1 MVDAKNIL
9 QHMFNAAADARCL
22 FWEKENDIKEM
33 KEQLNELV
41 GLLGQSEAGRK
52 ATEKQ
57 QKLREQTVAI
67 ACGSSPRLNGNV
79 NNFADGMSCQS
90 SLPAQKQLKSTAG
103 TADGSLT
110 HSEALL
116 DHQRKMM
123 QAGQLSTG
131 KKPSIAGQSRRVWKR
146 SHHQC
151 LVQFKWKWQK
161 QWRLSFYMLIV
172 VLSLPSFSNA
182 LTPPTP
188 PQVSYCKG
196 VYIQYKLTRTSM
208 SPNEHYPFESTAMIL
223 NNGIDDLK
231 SWKLYI
237 GFQYNEYLISAKN
250 AVLLDGIDLPADII
264 TSEKVFSGF
273 PITDLKSSTEA
284 DGDVEQ
290 MSVTIS
296 FVGTEFGVKP
306 ASVPMPRSISLLN
319 DGFNC
324 SEPKMQ
330 GKSTMYA
337 CYLKEPDFVTTVT
350 TGDYQPRKKGDLV
363 IFYDILRS
371 FDSEYD
377 AQVSIQNYNSLVR
390 LDNWKLSWTWMG
402 DEFIKTMRGAYPS
415 ILGSGECIF
424 GPQGRFYKDMNLSNV
439 LNCQRNPTFVDLPR
453 AKTYDSTLGMIPFCC
468 RDGTILP
475 PSMDPSKSIPMFQLQ
490 VQKMPPFLNRTVLVP
505 PLNFQIKGSTFNP
518 DFKCGSPIFVT
529 PSLFRHPSGLPV
541 NETAVASWQIVCN
554 IAPAEEATPKCCVS
568 VSAFYNESV
577 IPCQTCACGCN
588 RPSSTCNANAPANL
602 LPPNALP
609 VPFDNRTD
617 MAIAWARRKHLQY
630 SRPEPCPDF
639 CGISIHWHLKSNHS
653 KGWSASI
660 TVFNWG
666 ETNFADWFVAV
677 QFRKAIAGF
686 ETMHPFNG
694 TAFNGSVDTIF
705 LQGMEGSNYLAGEVD
720 GANPA
725 RDIRVPG
732 IQQSI
737 ISFTV
742 TEKTPRV
749 ARDEF
754 PAKVLFNG
762 AECALPVVFPS
773 GAPRIGW
780 LAGIW
785 VFVLGFA
792 ALMLN

>member
-1 MVDAKNIL
+1 MADAKNLL
-9 QHMFNAAADARCL
+9 QHMFNATADARCL
-22 FWEKENDIKEM
+22 LLEKENHIKEM
-33 KEQLNELV
+33 KEKLNVLV

-67 ACGSSPRLNGNV
+67 ACGSSPSLNGNV
-79 NNFADGMSCQS
+79 KNLADGMSCQS
-90 SLPAQKQLKSTAG
+90 SPMSLPAQKQLKSTAG

-110 HSEALL
+110 HSGALL

-131 KKPSIAGQSRRVWKR
+131 KK
-146 SHHQC
+146 
-151 LVQFKWKWQK
+151 WQK
-161 QWRLSFYMLIV
+161 HWRLSFYMLIV
-172 VLSLPSFSNA
+172 ILSLPSLTNS

-188 PQVSYCKG
+188 PPVSYCNG
-196 VYIQYKLTRTSM
+196 VYLQYTLTRINQL

-223 NNGIDDLK
+223 NNGLEDLI
-231 SWKLYI
+231 SWKLFI
-237 GFQYNEYLISAKN
+237 DFQHKEYLISATI
-250 AVLLDGIDLPADII
+250 AVLLDGTTLPADTT
-264 TSEKVFSGF
+264 TSELVFSGF
-273 PITDLKSSTEA
+273 PTTDLKSANETQ
-284 DGDVEQ
+284 GDIEQ

-296 FVGTEFGVKP
+296 FVGTELGVKP
-306 ASVPMPRSISLLN
+306 PNAPMPRSISLLN

-324 SEPKMQ
+324 SQPRML
-330 GKSTMYA
+330 GKKTMYA
-337 CYLKEPDFVTTVT
+337 CCLKEPGFVTTVT
-350 TGDYQPRKKGDLV
+350 GGDYQPRMQGDLV
-363 IFYDILRS
+363 IFYDIVQS

-377 AQVSIQNYNSLVR
+377 AQVSIQNYNSLGR

-415 ILGSGECIF
+415 ILGS
-424 GPQGRFYKDMNLSNV
+424 DMNLSNV

-475 PSMDPSKSIPMFQLQ
+475 PSMDPSKSISM
-490 VQKMPPFLNRTVLVP
+490 TVLVP
-505 PLNFQIKGSTFNP
+505 PHNFQIEGSTFNP

-630 SRPEPCPDF
+630 SRPEPCADF

-677 QFRKAIAGF
+677 QFRKAIVGF
-686 ETMHPFNG
+686 ETMHPINS
-694 TAFNGSVDTIF
+694 TAFNGSDDTIF
-705 LQGMEGSNYLAGEVD
+705 LQGMEGSNYLVGE
-720 GANPA
+720 GKLF
-725 RDIRVPG
+725 IK
-732 IQQSI
+732 
-737 ISFTV
+737 FC
-742 TEKTPRV
+742 
-749 ARDEF
+749 
-754 PAKVLFNG
+754 VLFLS
-762 AECALPVVFPS
+762 E
-773 GAPRIGW
+773 
-780 LAGIW
+780 
-785 VFVLGFA
+785 
-792 ALMLN
+792 

>member
-1 MVDAKNIL
+1 MADAKNLL

-22 FWEKENDIKEM
+22 LWEKENDIKEM

-41 GLLGQSEAGRK
+41 GLLGQSEAGQK

-57 QKLREQTVAI
+57 QILREQTVAI
-67 ACGSSPRLNGNV
+67 ACGSSPSLNGNV
-79 NNFADGMSCQS
+79 KNLADGMSCQS
-90 SLPAQKQLKSTAG
+90 STAG

-110 HSEALL
+110 HSGALL

-131 KKPSIAGQSRRVWKR
+131 KK
-146 SHHQC
+146 
-151 LVQFKWKWQK
+151 WQK
-161 QWRLSFYMLIV
+161 HWRLSFYMLIV
-172 VLSLPSFSNA
+172 ILSLPS
-182 LTPPTP
+182 LTNSLTTPTP
-188 PQVSYCKG
+188 PPVSYCNG
-196 VYIQYKLTRTSM
+196 VYLQYFTK
-208 SPNEHYPFESTAMIL
+208 STNYLI
-223 NNGIDDLK
+223 
-231 SWKLYI
+231 SWKLFI
-237 GFQYNEYLISAKN
+237 DFQHKEYLISATN
-250 AVLLDGIDLPADII
+250 AVLLDGTTLPADTT
-264 TSEKVFSGF
+264 TSELVFSGF
-273 PITDLKSSTEA
+273 PTTDLKSANETQ
-284 DGDVEQ
+284 GDIEQ

-296 FVGTEFGVKP
+296 FVGTELGVKP
-306 ASVPMPRSISLLN
+306 PNAPMPRSISLLN

-324 SEPKMQ
+324 SQNRML
-330 GKSTMYA
+330 GKKTMYA
-337 CYLKEPDFVTTVT
+337 CCLKEPGFVTTVT
-350 TGDYQPRKKGDLV
+350 SGDYQPRKQGDLV
-363 IFYDILRS
+363 IFYDIVRS

-377 AQVSIQNYNSLVR
+377 AQVSIQNYNSLGR

-475 PSMDPSKSIPMFQLQ
+475 PSMDPSKSISMFQLQ

-505 PLNFQIKGSTFNP
+505 PHNFQIKGSTFNP

-602 LPPNALP
+602 LPPDALP

-617 MAIAWARRKHLQY
+617 MAIAWARSKHLQY

-639 CGISIHWHLKSNHS
+639 CGVSIHWNLKSNHTN
-653 KGWSASI
+653 GWSASI

-666 ETNFADWFVAV
+666 ETNFADWYVAV
-677 QFRKAIAGF
+677 QFRKAIVGF
-686 ETMHPFNG
+686 ETMHPFNC
-694 TAFNGSVDTIF
+694 TAFNGSDDTIF

-720 GANPA
+720 GKLEF
-725 RDIRVPG
+725 RD
-732 IQQSI
+732 
-737 ISFTV
+737 
-742 TEKTPRV
+742 
-749 ARDEF
+749 
-754 PAKVLFNG
+754 
-762 AECALPVVFPS
+762 
-773 GAPRIGW
+773 
-780 LAGIW
+780 
-785 VFVLGFA
+785 
-792 ALMLN
+792 